1 MVPVHREEV
10 LSLQHPPQILDA
22 MDSPLSPMADKGH
35 IYTLLEEKHGFTRA
49 AENSKEDSW

>member
-22 MDSPLSPMADKGH
+22 MDSPLFPMADKGH
-35 IYTLLEEKHGFTRA
+35 IYTLLEKKHGFTRA